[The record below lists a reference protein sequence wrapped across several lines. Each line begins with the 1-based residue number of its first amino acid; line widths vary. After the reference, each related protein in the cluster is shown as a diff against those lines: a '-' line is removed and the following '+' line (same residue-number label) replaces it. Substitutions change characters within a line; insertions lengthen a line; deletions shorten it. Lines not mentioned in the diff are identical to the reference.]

1 MPKGLFVVF
10 EGMTG
15 SGKKSQIRL
24 LTERLQKAGREVVNI
39 SFPNYETEIARLTK
53 RGDMDAYTQSL
64 LFAADRQHYQQRIKQ
79 LLEKGAVI
87 ICDRYCYSNFTY
99 QSAKGILL
107 EWLVQLEKNIIKPSV
122 VIFIDVPISLS
133 MSRVQ
138 QANIED
144 FTKREILERLE
155 RERENLEKIRETYLY
170 LSKAEIDKETHWHV
184 FNGEIVE
191 SVLQEQIWSIIM
203 NHLSQSF
210 KTVTT

>member
-1 MPKGLFVVF
+1 MPKGLFIVF

-53 RGDMDAYTQSL
+53 HGNVDSYTQSL

-79 LLEKGAVI
+79 LLDKGAII
-87 ICDRYCYSNFTY
+87 ICDRYCYSNFAY

-122 VIFIDVPISLS
+122 VIFIDVPISLG
-133 MSRVQ
+133 MSRMQ

-144 FTKREILERLE
+144 FTKKEILERLE
-155 RERENLEKIRETYLY
+155 IERENLEKIREMYLY
-170 LSKAEIDKETHWHV
+170 LSNAEIDKETHWHV
-184 FNGEIVE
+184 LNGEISE
-191 SVLQEQIWSIIM
+191 AVLHEQIWNVVL
-203 NHLSQSF
+203 NHLS
-210 KTVTT
+210 